1 MRPNTCRIR
10 TASLVLSIILL
21 QGMALPTMAQE
32 DDLCLFCHTDAGN
45 FTGLENAEQL
55 VVTAD
60 QVGGSIHGML
70 GLRCVDCHMD
80 LMGSEEIPHASPLQP
95 VECGMCH
102 YDVMETFEQSYHG
115 YARERGNDRA
125 PTCASCHGTHEIL
138 SSTDPESPTHR
149 LHLTD
154 TCAGCHGTEGLL
166 TDRYLQLRMTVEQYH
181 QSVHGNGDPTED
193 RGTAGCADCHGV
205 HDLKGHADPDSR
217 IHKTNV
223 ASTCGECHG
232 EAQIYYE
239 RSIHGRALQA
249 GIWDSPTCNDC
260 HGEHL
265 ILSPSDEEASTYG
278 SRLATETCG
287 TCHDD
292 PVIIAEYRMTEGV
305 VGSYSDSYHGWAA
318 QRGSEN
324 AATCVSCHSAH
335 FVLPAADPLSP
346 IHIDNVAA
354 TCAAC
359 HEGADLNFAMSY
371 THAATSI
378 TTNPINRTI
387 RTIYIFLIIAVIGG
401 MVLHNILIINYHIF
415 ERRRKLKDASWIRR
429 LDTTEVIQHLLL
441 AASFILLVITG
452 FALRFPETG
461 WARFVTWLGMNEPV
475 RGTIHRAAAVL
486 MIGVSFHHLYSLI
499 FTPRGRMQLRAM
511 LPGFRDA
518 SDAIGAVRFY
528 TWMSRKQPGADRYDY
543 TQKAEYWALIWG
555 TAVMALTG
563 FVLWFPEQAVKVFP
577 SWIVMVSQTI
587 HYYEAWL
594 ATLAIIVWHG
604 FFTLVH
610 PREFPMSW
618 TWITGRMPLED
629 ARHHHSRW
637 YEDVVTGREKE
648 ELLDLESAEETA
660 AEDSMETTGEAESAE
675 TDSTDS
681 EESSEK
687 S

>member
-1 MRPNTCRIR
+1 MRSVTCSFR
-10 TASLVLSIILL
+10 TASLILSLILL
-21 QGMALPTMAQE
+21 QSLSIPVMAQE
-32 DDLCLFCHTDAGN
+32 NEMCLFCHADAGN
-45 FTGLENAEQL
+45 FEGLEHAGQLTVTDEQIGNS
-55 VVTAD
+55 V
-60 QVGGSIHGML
+60 HGEL
-70 GLRCVDCHMD
+70 GLQCVDCHMD
-80 LMGSEEIPHASPLQP
+80 LMGSEDIPHAVDLQP

-102 YDVMETFEQSYHG
+102 YDVMETFNQSYHG
-115 YARERGNDRA
+115 YARERGNERA
-125 PTCASCHGTHEIL
+125 PTCASCHGSHEIL
-138 SSTDPESPTHR
+138 RSTDPEAPTHR

-154 TCAGCHGTEGLL
+154 TCAGCHGSEGLL
-166 TDRYLQLRMTVEQYH
+166 TDQYVRLRMTVEQYSR
-181 QSVHGNGDPTED
+181 SVHGNGDPAED

-205 HDLKGHADPDSR
+205 HDLKGHADPESR
-217 IHKTNV
+217 INKVNV
-223 ASTCGECHG
+223 ASTCGQCHG

-265 ILSPSDEEASTYG
+265 ILSPSNEEAKTYG

-287 TCHDD
+287 RCHDD
-292 PVIIAEYRMTEGV
+292 PEIIAEYRMTEGV
-305 VGSYSDSYHGWAA
+305 VGSYTDSYHGWAA
-318 QRGSEN
+318 KRGYEN

-335 FVLPAADPLSP
+335 FVLPEADPLSS
-346 IHIDNVAA
+346 IHPDNLVM
-354 TCAAC
+354 TCQAC
-359 HEGADLNFAMSY
+359 HKDADMNFALSY

-378 TTNPINRTI
+378 TSNPINRAI
-387 RTIYIFLIIAVIGG
+387 RKIYLFLIIGVIGG
-401 MVLHNILIINYHIF
+401 MVLHNILILNFYLF
-415 ERRRKLKDASWIRR
+415 ERRKKLKDASWIRR
-429 LDTTEVIQHLLL
+429 LDTTEVILHLLL
-441 AASFILLVITG
+441 AISFTLLVITG

-475 RGTIHRAAAVL
+475 RSTLHRIAAVVL
-486 MIGVSFHHLYSLI
+486 IGVSFSHVYSLI
-499 FTPRGRMQLRAM
+499 FTRRGRMQFRAM

-518 SDAIGAVRFY
+518 SDAIGTMKFY
-528 TWMSRKQPGADRYDY
+528 TWMSRTQPGADRYDY

-563 FVLWFPEQAVKVFP
+563 FVLWFPVQAAKIFP

-604 FFTLVH
+604 FFTIVH

-637 YEDVVTGREKE
+637 YEDVVSGREKE
-648 ELLDLESAEETA
+648 ELLDLDVA
-660 AEDSMETTGEAESAE
+660 D
-675 TDSTDS
+675 DS
-681 EESSEK
+681 EEAPSEER
-687 S
+687 